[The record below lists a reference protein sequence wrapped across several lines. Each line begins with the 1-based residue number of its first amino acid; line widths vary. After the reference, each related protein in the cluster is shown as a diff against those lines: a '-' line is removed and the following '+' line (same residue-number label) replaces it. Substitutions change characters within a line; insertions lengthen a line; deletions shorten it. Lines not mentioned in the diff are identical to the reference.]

1 MGTVIGLIFFL
12 IILGVLWWALVQK
25 LWPLVAPYV
34 GEPFNT
40 FIYILIVVLFV
51 VIVLYVA
58 AQLLA
63 LAGIHVN
70 TFGFGRMSGAGTFQQ
85 VLIPQPE
92 TRILR

>member
-1 MGTVIGLIFFL
+1 MGTVIGLIFAM

-40 FIYILIVVLFV
+40 FIYILIVILFV
-51 VIVLYVA
+51 VICLWIA
-58 AQLLA
+58 TQLLG

-70 TFGFGRMSGAGTFQQ
+70 TFGLGR
-85 VLIPQPE
+85 
-92 TRILR
+92 